1 MRFVII
7 TIIMTAC
14 IFKGYAQSSDDDR
27 QVVGVAEFS
36 CKENSPYIGL
46 VTEKVVEM
54 LTNSKRFRVVDRTS
68 REKNNTRIGIAKK
81 RGVY

>member
-14 IFKGYAQSSDDDR
+14 IFKGYAQSNDDDR

-36 CKENSPYIGL
+36 CKENSPYTGL

-54 LTNSKRFRVVDRTS
+54 LTNSKRFRVVDLSLIHIT
-68 REKNNTRIGIAKK
+68 EPTIP
-81 RGVY
+81 Y